1 MSDRVSVNHC
11 VQLKLKQLFQHML
24 LELKC
29 NMHPLNGISNKIKV
43 YDNDK
48 GYKVTVI
55 EQWQMLYMDKPR
67 CGLNR
72 VKEKNLRLKRVFC
85 VCAKYVLLQKHAVQ
99 NKLNYQNYI

>member
-11 VQLKLKQLFQHML
+11 VRLKLKQLFQHML

-29 NMHPLNGISNKIKV
+29 NVHPLNGISNKIRSLKV

-48 GYKVTVI
+48 GYKVTHLAVI

-72 VKEKNLRLKRVFC
+72 VKEKILRLKRGFC
-85 VCAKYVLLQKHAVQ
+85 IMCKICFIAKT
-99 NKLNYQNYI
+99 